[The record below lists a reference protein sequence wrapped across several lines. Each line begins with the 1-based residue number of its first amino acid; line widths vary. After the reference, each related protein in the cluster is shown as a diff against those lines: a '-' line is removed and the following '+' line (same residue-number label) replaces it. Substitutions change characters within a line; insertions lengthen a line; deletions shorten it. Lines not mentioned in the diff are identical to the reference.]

1 MGRKTA
7 LRPPEGLDEAPPPVF
22 DPPPA
27 RPVLLVEAVEA
38 ELWHPEGLDE
48 APPPVEDPPPARPV
62 LLAAAVEAE
71 LWPPEGLDEAP
82 PPYSRNGMDQCRQ
95 RCPRFPGMVWNEVHG
110 TEEFCRAHQCTSD
123 T

>member
-7 LRPPEGLDEAPPPVF
+7 LRPPEGLDEAPPPVI

-27 RPVLLVEAVEA
+27 RPVLLAAAVEA
-38 ELWHPEGLDE
+38 ELWPPEG
-48 APPPVEDPPPARPV
+48 
-62 LLAAAVEAE
+62 LAAAVEAE